1 MKKFLSLVLALV
13 MTMSLVVVS
22 ASATEFENFGDVKS
36 IEHPE
41 AVEVLNK
48 IGVITGYED
57 GSFHPE
63 KTLTREQAA
72 KIICIMALGTDAASK
87 LGVEKAPFP
96 DVPATSQFA
105 GYIGY
110 CVSTGI
116 INGYNDG
123 TFKPKNTLTGYA
135 FSKMLLGVLGYG
147 VKDEYVGNNW
157 ALNVARDGV
166 KTGVF
171 DKATVTADPIDRD
184 NAAQVA
190 FNALTANLV
199 AWSDLFGTYTA
210 YTYNLGKQELLGTLA
225 YNVFNLTPTGV
236 KVDKF
241 GYNTTAWKQ
250 GVKIISNYYVRD
262 TILGTETNS
271 DLTGNQIYNAYS
283 WDDNGV
289 EIIFNNTD
297 RTTAFAQANGNATVN
312 KGRVDAKDLL
322 KVKNASAKLIQKGYT
337 VNFVDT
343 AYSYNGT
350 AVDKDGLVDKI
361 IISAPYLA
369 EVTSV
374 KAATA
379 SNNRS
384 VNLTVYAAKSG
395 AKAAFTVTGVETEEF
410 AKGDMILITPDGD
423 TSGGFSDPAK
433 MEVAKSFDGA
443 VTAYYLNGAAKNDGS
458 VTVDGVKY
466 GYNWIF
472 ANGDNIAMGDDLAQ
486 NGYTLNKGLYT
497 FYLDDCGN
505 VIGAKVKEDAI
516 NDYAYIIAKGED
528 AFQQHNIA
536 KVLTS
541 DGKIATYTVASTS
554 DNAARDL
561 DGKAGNDSSAAVKG
575 TIWAYSI
582 NTDGQIVLTALTA
595 PYSQEAYTDRTGV
608 VGGDK
613 VTGFT
618 KGSTLLT
625 YQTANGKSAV
635 AYVNDATVFAYLN
648 IEKGTVTLY
657 TGKDNAPSIS
667 NGKPKTASVVVNSR
681 TGSPYATF
689 VVLTDAAEA
698 TMTTNYVYVLNSAV
712 IGYSKDVNGNPVY
725 YYSVL
730 KDGVKTV
737 IASSNTQPT
746 TDGVGV
752 YAYALDEKAF
762 VSDEP
767 NSVESGEY
775 TMEKAKSDVTTSVK
789 VGVITNNTVF
799 ATVDPDAALN
809 QYVIT
814 PDTVIADISNS
825 SNIVAKDATLAT
837 GDTVTVVY
845 AKTGDLYVAKTIYI
859 TAHAAEGTLGDTTA
873 PAVNAQVDKSANIN
887 GTAAATAQTL
897 NPVGNND
904 NKNTVTGAVS
914 GEVFTVTAT
923 KAANTRI
930 TVYVSGAGKAVST
943 TVFDDDSTDCVA
955 AYTLVDG
962 DYSGI
967 VTVVVTAQAEGHR
980 PVSTTYKLAI
990 NAKA

>member
-184 NAAQVA
+184 NAAQIA

-199 AWSDLFGTYTA
+199 AYSELFGTYTA
-210 YTYNLGKQELLGTLA
+210 YTYDLGKQELLGTLA
-225 YNVFNLTPTGV
+225 LNVFNLTQTGV

-297 RTTAFAQANGNATVN
+297 RTAAFAQANGGAAVKN
-312 KGRVDAKDLL
+312 GRVDAKDLL
-322 KVKNASAKLIQKGYT
+322 KVKNAAAKLIQKGYT
-337 VNFVDT
+337 VNFVDS
-343 AYSYNGT
+343 AYSYQGN
-350 AVDKDGLVDKI
+350 AIKKDGLVDKI
-361 IISAPYLA
+361 VISAPYLA

-395 AKAAFTVTGVETEEF
+395 AKAAFTVNGVETEEF

-423 TSGGFSDPAK
+423 TSAGFSDPAK
-433 MEVAKSFDGA
+433 MVVAKSFDGA
-443 VTAYYLNGAAKNDGS
+443 VTAYYKNGVADNKGS
-458 VTVDGVKY
+458 VTVDGAKY
-466 GYNWIF
+466 GYNWIY

-541 DGKIATYTVASTS
+541 DGKIATYTIASTS

-561 DGKAGNDSSAAVKG
+561 DGQRNHDGSSAITG

-582 NTDGQIVLTALTA
+582 NTEGQIVLTALTA
-595 PYSQEAYTDRTGV
+595 PYSQEAYTYRADNV
-608 VGGDK
+608 NADK

-618 KGSTLLT
+618 KGNTLLT
-625 YQTANGKSAV
+625 YKTADGKSAV

-648 IEKGTVTLY
+648 TEKGTVTLY
-657 TGKDNAPSIS
+657 VGKDNAPSIT
-667 NGKPKTASVVVNSR
+667 KDKTASLVINSR

-698 TMTTNYVYVLNSAV
+698 TMTTNYVYVLNPAV

-737 IASSNTQPT
+737 IACSNTKAS
-746 TDGVGV
+746 DGVGV

-775 TMEKAKSDVTTSVK
+775 TLDAPNAGTVVTNVK

-799 ATVDPDAALN
+799 ATVDPDAVPG

-814 PDTVIADISNS
+814 PDTVIADTTTDP
-825 SNIVAKDATLAT
+825 VTAKDATLAT

-873 PAVNAQVDKSANIN
+873 PAV
-887 GTAAATAQTL
+887 GTAGTSGHATIASL
-897 NPVGNND
+897 VAVGNND
-904 NKNTVTGAVS
+904 TKNNVTDAAKGDVI
-914 GEVFTVTAT
+914 TVTAT
-923 KAANTRI
+923 KAADTRI

-955 AYTLVDG
+955 AYTLADG
-962 DYSGI
+962 DSEGV
-967 VTVVVTAQAEGHR
+967 VTVVVTAQKEGQR

-990 NAKA
+990 NKLV

>member
-22 ASATEFENFGDVKS
+22 ASATEFEDFGDVKS

-184 NAAQVA
+184 NAAQIA

-210 YTYNLGKQELLGTLA
+210 YTYDLGKQELLGTLA
-225 YNVFNLTPTGV
+225 YNVFNLTETGV

-283 WDDNGV
+283 WDEHGV
-289 EIIFNNTD
+289 EVVFNNTT
-297 RTTAFAQANGNATVN
+297 RMNN
-312 KGRVDAKDLL
+312 VDAKTFL
-322 KVKNASAKLIQKGYT
+322 KTNNASTKLIQKGWT

-343 AYSYNGT
+343 DYSYQVQVPGQGNQT
-350 AVDKDGLVDKI
+350 YHVEKDGLVDKI
-361 IISAPYLA
+361 VISAPYLA

-379 SNNRS
+379 SNNRN

-395 AKAAFTVTGVETEEF
+395 AKAAFTVNGVETEEF

-423 TSGGFSDPAK
+423 NAAGFSDPAK
-433 MEVAKSFDGA
+433 MVVAESFDGA
-443 VTAYYLNGAAKNDGS
+443 VSAYYLNGAAKNDGS
-458 VTVDGVKY
+458 VTVDGTKY

-528 AFQQHNIA
+528 AFETHNIA

-541 DGKIATYTVASTS
+541 DGKIATYTVSSKS
-554 DNAARDL
+554 DD
-561 DGKAGNDSSAAVKG
+561 AAVDKTADKKNG
-575 TIWAYSI
+575 GATVGSIWAYSI

-595 PYSQEAYTDRTGV
+595 PYSQEAYTDRANL

-625 YQTANGKSAV
+625 YQTATGKSAV

-648 IEKGTVTLY
+648 VEKGTVTLY
-657 TGKDNAPSIS
+657 VGKDNAPSIS
-667 NGKPKTASVVVNSR
+667 KGDKTASLVVNSR

-689 VVLTDAAEA
+689 VVLTDPAEA
-698 TMTTNYVYVLNSAV
+698 TMTTNYVYVLNPAV

-737 IASSNTQPT
+737 IACSNTKAS
-746 TDGVGV
+746 DGVGV
-752 YAYALDEKAF
+752 YAYALDENAF

-775 TMEKAKSDVTTSVK
+775 TLDTPNAGTVATGVK

-799 ATVDPDAALN
+799 ATVNPAADPN

-814 PDTVIADISNS
+814 PDTVIADTTTDP
-825 SNIVAKDATLAT
+825 VTAKDATLAT

-859 TAHAAEGTLGDTTA
+859 TDHAAEGTAGDTTA
-873 PAVNAQVDKSANIN
+873 PDVTVEVNDSTTIN
-887 GTAAATAQTL
+887 GQASGSGAAQKLTAVGNTNATNKVASAAATTTF
-897 NPVGNND
+897 
-904 NKNTVTGAVS
+904 K
-914 GEVFTVTAT
+914 VTAA
-923 KAANTRI
+923 KAADTRI

-943 TVFDDDSTDCVA
+943 TVFGNTNDCEATYSVVAGDSE
-955 AYTLVDG
+955 
-962 DYSGI
+962 GI
-967 VTVVVTAQAEGHR
+967 VTVVVTAQKEGQR
-980 PVSTTYKLAI
+980 PVSTTYKLEMNQI
-990 NAKA
+990 GG

>member
-22 ASATEFENFGDVKS
+22 AGATEFEDFGDVKS

-184 NAAQVA
+184 NAAQIA

-210 YTYNLGKQELLGTLA
+210 YTYDLGKQELLGTLA
-225 YNVFNLTPTGV
+225 YNVFNLTETGV

-283 WDDNGV
+283 WDEHGV
-289 EIIFNNTD
+289 EVVFNNTT
-297 RTTAFAQANGNATVN
+297 RMNN
-312 KGRVDAKDLL
+312 VDAKTFL
-322 KVKNASAKLIQKGYT
+322 KTNNASTKLIQKGWT

-343 AYSYNGT
+343 DYSYQVQVPGQGNQT
-350 AVDKDGLVDKI
+350 YHVEKDGLVDKI
-361 IISAPYLA
+361 VISAPYLA

-379 SNNRS
+379 SNNRN

-395 AKAAFTVTGVETEEF
+395 AKAAFTVNGVETEEF

-423 TSGGFSDPAK
+423 NAAGFSDPAK
-433 MEVAKSFDGA
+433 MVVAESFDGA
-443 VTAYYLNGAAKNDGS
+443 VSAYYLNGAAKNDGS
-458 VTVDGVKY
+458 VTVDGTKY

-528 AFQQHNIA
+528 AFETHNIA

-541 DGKIATYTVASTS
+541 DGKIATYTVSSKS
-554 DNAARDL
+554 DD
-561 DGKAGNDSSAAVKG
+561 AAVDKTADKKNG
-575 TIWAYSI
+575 GATVGSIWAYSI

-595 PYSQEAYTDRTGV
+595 PYSQEAYTHRDNNV
-608 VGGDK
+608 NADK

-618 KGSTLLT
+618 KGNTLLT
-625 YQTANGKSAV
+625 YKTADGKSAV

-648 IEKGTVTLY
+648 TEKGTVTMY
-657 TGKDNAPSIS
+657 VGKDNAPSIS
-667 NGKPKTASVVVNSR
+667 KDKTASLVINSR

-698 TMTTNYVYVLNSAV
+698 TMTTNYVYVLNPAV

-737 IASSNTQPT
+737 IACSNTKAS
-746 TDGVGV
+746 DGVGV

-775 TMEKAKSDVTTSVK
+775 TLDAPNAGTVVTNVK

-799 ATVDPDAALN
+799 ATVDPYAVPG

-814 PDTVIADISNS
+814 PDTVIADTTTDP
-825 SNIVAKDATLAT
+825 VTAKDATLAT

-873 PAVNAQVDKSANIN
+873 PAV
-887 GTAAATAQTL
+887 GTAGTSGHATIPSLVA
-897 NPVGNND
+897 VGNND
-904 NKNTVTGAVS
+904 TKNDVTDAAEGDVI
-914 GEVFTVTAT
+914 TVTAT

-943 TVFDDDSTDCVA
+943 TVFGDSADCVA
-955 AYTLVDG
+955 AYTLVAG
-962 DYSGI
+962 DSEGI
-967 VTVVVTAQAEGHR
+967 VTVVVTAQKEGQR

-990 NAKA
+990 NEL